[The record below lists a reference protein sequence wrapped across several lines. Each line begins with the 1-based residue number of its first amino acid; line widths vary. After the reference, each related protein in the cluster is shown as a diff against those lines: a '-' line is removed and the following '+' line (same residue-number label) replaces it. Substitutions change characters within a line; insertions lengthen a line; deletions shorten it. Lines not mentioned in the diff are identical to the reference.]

1 MNFETFGRLVVRH
14 WAKQM
19 TKEQLAWEA
28 VHCAE
33 IIILTKDEDFIRG
46 LEARQAIILDEIRNR
61 EGERRSA

>member
-1 MNFETFGRLVVRH
+1 
-14 WAKQM
+14 M